1 MEAIVLSR
9 TDTFK
14 EHIIRAYVA
23 KEEELEHY
31 KKKCQEMEVNDA
43 LFKSYRQNNEDL
55 QSKNMKLRDELE
67 DVREKSVMESI
78 TLRKNISKQTSK
90 NTEDV
95 KSLQAMTEKSKNATG
110 SLNQAEEELKK
121 VKA

>member
-1 MEAIVLSR
+1 MLSR

-31 KKKCQEMEVNDA
+31 KKRCEDMELKDA
-43 LFKSYRQNNEDL
+43 LYKNQRRDNDDL

-78 TLRKNISKQTSK
+78 TLRKNISKVQSK
-90 NTEDV
+90 NTEDA
-95 KSLQAMTEKSKNATG
+95 KSLNSMIEKQQTVTG
-110 SLNQAEEELKK
+110 SLNQAEEELKR

>member
-1 MEAIVLSR
+1 MDENLDFIGKSMEAIVLSR

-55 QSKNMKLRDELE
+55 
-67 DVREKSVMESI
+67 
-78 TLRKNISKQTSK
+78 
-90 NTEDV
+90 
-95 KSLQAMTEKSKNATG
+95 
-110 SLNQAEEELKK
+110 
-121 VKA
+121 

>member
-31 KKKCQEMEVNDA
+31 KKKCHEMEVNDA
-43 LFKSYRQNNEDL
+43 LFKSYRQDN
-55 QSKNMKLRDELE
+55 
-67 DVREKSVMESI
+67 
-78 TLRKNISKQTSK
+78 
-90 NTEDV
+90 
-95 KSLQAMTEKSKNATG
+95 
-110 SLNQAEEELKK
+110 
-121 VKA
+121 